1 MSRRIIVSAGNA
13 EPEIRQRG
21 YVYQRGR
28 KQSDSWIPTERAYG
42 YFRVDVPGQTKQ
54 KEVRIGLGFH
64 RDRFSAMLK
73 LREEMQKAGVLD
85 LKKIRERIAP
95 SCDFRFQAIWML
107 AEMQAGR
114 IVNKKTRKPIR
125 ERTIESYSTA
135 ANYLETVVGDKS
147 LASLENPEAKAL
159 IERMKSELDEKGEPR
174 FGDKTIAEYFKV
186 FQMVIASAR
195 DDRLNQLYPRAWD
208 LAAIGVPKVCAEE
221 QHRPTLEADELAA
234 LLSKVKRP
242 IYKVGAAVLAGTG
255 VRISELLALE
265 IGKHISADCTVISI
279 VQQRG
284 KKGTPEPPK
293 TKAAVRRVYLAPA
306 LASLL
311 KSYIGN
317 RKAGFLFE
325 TETGNM
331 LSPGNLWRD
340 GFRMV
345 VKEMG
350 LDIRFH
356 SFRRFRESILQ
367 ASECRQLIIDFWMGH
382 ENPDMSSRY
391 AKQLLSNKGFLAE
404 WAEKVGLG
412 FEIPVSEPGLNCDTC
427 DTNQAGAVAV
437 WERKSL

>member
-1 MSRRIIVSAGNA
+1 MSRRVIVSAGNA
-13 EPEIRQRG
+13 EPGVRQRG

-28 KQSDSWIPTERAYG
+28 RQSDPWIPSERAYG

-54 KEVRIGLGFH
+54 KEVRIGLGFQ

-85 LKKIRERIAP
+85 VEKIRERISPACNFW
-95 SCDFRFQAIWML
+95 SQAIWML
-107 AEMQAGR
+107 AEMRAGR

-125 ERTIESYSTA
+125 ARTIEGYATA

-147 LASLENPEAKAL
+147 LASLGNPEAKVL
-159 IERMKSELDEKGEPR
+159 IERMKSELDERGESR
-174 FGDKTIAEYFKV
+174 FGDKTISEYFKV

-195 DDRLNQLYPRAWD
+195 DDQLNQLYPRDWD
-208 LAAIGVPKVCAEE
+208 LAAIGVPKICADE
-221 QHRPTLEADELAA
+221 QHRPTLEADELMT
-234 LLSKVKRP
+234 LLSKVRRP
-242 IYKVGAAVLAGTG
+242 IYKVVGAVLAGTG
-255 VRISELLALE
+255 LRISELLALE
-265 IGKHISADCTVISI
+265 IGKHISANCTMISI
-279 VQQRG
+279 IQQRG
-284 KKGTPEPPK
+284 KKGTLEPPK
-293 TKAAVRRVYLAPA
+293 TKAGVRRVYVASP

-311 KSYIGN
+311 RSYIGN

-367 ASECRQLIIDFWMGH
+367 ASECRQLVIDFWMGH

-427 DTNQAGAVAV
+427 DTNRDNFVAV
-437 WERKSL
+437 

>member
-21 YVYQRGR
+21 YVYQKER
-28 KQSDSWIPTERAYG
+28 KKSDPWLPTQRAYG

-54 KEVRIGLGFH
+54 VEVRPPLGFC
-64 RDRFSAMLK
+64 RDKKSAELK
-73 LREEMQKAGVLD
+73 LHEIMREAGVLD
-85 LKKIRERIAP
+85 PEKIRERISP
-95 SCDFRFQAIWML
+95 SCIFRSRATWML
-107 AEMQAGR
+107 AEMRAAR

-125 ERTIESYSTA
+125 ERTIEGYSTA
-135 ANYLETVVGDKS
+135 VNYLNAVVGEKP

-159 IERMKSELDEKGEPR
+159 VERMKSELDEKGEPR
-174 FGDKTIAEYFKV
+174 FGDMTISEYFKV

-195 DDRLNQLYPRAWD
+195 DDRLNQLYPRTWD
-208 LAAIGVPKVCAEE
+208 LAAVGVPKVCADD
-221 QHRPTLEADELAA
+221 QHRPTFEADELVT
-234 LLSKVKRP
+234 LLSKVKRL
-242 IYKVGAAVLAGTG
+242 IYKVMAAVLAGTG

-293 TKAAVRRVYLAPA
+293 TKAGVRRVYLAPP

-317 RKAGFLFE
+317 RKAGYLVE
-325 TETGNM
+325 TETGKM

-340 GFRMV
+340 GFRTV

-356 SFRRFRESILQ
+356 SFRRFRESVLQ
-367 ASECRQLIIDFWMGH
+367 ASECRQLVIDFWMGH
-382 ENPDMSSRY
+382 ENADMSSRY
-391 AKQLLSNKGFLAE
+391 SKQLLSNKVFLAK
-404 WAEKVGLG
+404 WAEKVGIG
-412 FEIPVSEPGLNCDTC
+412 FEIPSEPGLIAIRAIR
-427 DTNQAGAVAV
+427 NQGRVVAA
-437 WERKSL
+437 